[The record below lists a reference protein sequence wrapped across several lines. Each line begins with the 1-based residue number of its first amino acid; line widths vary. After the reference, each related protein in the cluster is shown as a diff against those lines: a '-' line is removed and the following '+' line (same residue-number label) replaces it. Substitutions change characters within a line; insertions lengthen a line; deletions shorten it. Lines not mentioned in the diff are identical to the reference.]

1 MIFSVRNS
9 NLLYSVELSPDVVQV
24 QVQATVSGLFL
35 AGMDIPIQVWDIV
48 EILRRD
54 FNEHHMMQ
62 VNIKENKIESNKM
75 NDGESV

>member
-9 NLLYSVELSPDVVQV
+9 NLLYSVQLSPDVVQV

-75 NDGESV
+75 NDGGSV